1 MGAFEKALDM
11 PVISRF
17 YGIAVK
23 MYFREHG
30 VPHFHA
36 LYGEFNAVFDLQT
49 LEMVEGDLPQRATR
63 MVKEWAQR
71 YQAELLEMWRTQEFR
86 QLPGLE

>member
-1 MGAFEKALDM
+1 M
-11 PVISRF
+11 PVIARF
-17 YGIAVK
+17 YGILIK

-36 LYGEFNAVFDLQT
+36 LYGEYIGVFEIEN
-49 LEMVEGDLPQRATR
+49 LEMIEGDLPQRAER
-63 MVKEWAQR
+63 LVREWAQKHQR
-71 YQAELLEMWRTQEFR
+71 DLLEMWQTQQFR

>member
-1 MGAFEKALDM
+1 M
-11 PVISRF
+11 PVIARF

-36 LYGEFNAVFDLQT
+36 VYAEYNGVFEIES
-49 LEMVEGDLPQRATR
+49 LEMIEGDLPARAKR
-63 MVKEWAQR
+63 LVREWATH
-71 YQAELLEMWRTQEFR
+71 YQQDLRDMWSTQEYR
-86 QLPGLE
+86 KLPELD